1 MGQDFSRTCNLSTN
15 PSRVQE
21 DAEGA
26 VVRDLQQG
34 DEDQGLQRLR
44 TRLPRGEEGLHLSWS
59 IGPKLLWRFM
69 TEKYRLQHIFLVLYI
84 FIILLN
90 FSLNSLYFY
99 P

>member
-1 MGQDFSRTCNLSTN
+1 MGQDFLDIPSAEKLTTN

-44 TRLPRGEEGLHLSWS
+44 ARLPRGEEGLYLSWS
-59 IGPKLLWRFM
+59 IGQKP
-69 TEKYRLQHIFLVLYI
+69 
-84 FIILLN
+84 N
-90 FSLNSLYFY
+90 
-99 P
+99 